1 MLGALSN
8 EESPPGSESLNGRST
23 TVCTIFLPPSRFTGG
38 SGSTIRIRP
47 VGITPDDEG
56 HDAGILP
63 YVVELQGLDV
73 AAVALD
79 LLPEGPI
86 EKSDTDG
93 LEKCRSPDRD
103 TGA

>member
-73 AAVALD
+73 AAVALY
-79 LLPEGPI
+79 LLPKGPI
-86 EKSDTDG
+86 AKSHPDAPEKSPPPTR
-93 LEKCRSPDRD
+93 EQ
-103 TGA
+103 A